1 MGLIEGIPVA
11 GGMFDIDAC
20 AVAVDITSPEKM
32 CTIAGTWSINEYI
45 SEAPVMDGSIAM
57 NSLFAMPGYYLVEE
71 CSATSSGNLEWF
83 LENCMDHEPIPEG
96 ENIYSIVNEM
106 VAAVKPE
113 ECDVY
118 FLPFLY
124 GSNAHPLGKG
134 AFVGL
139 TTYHNKA
146 HMLRAVYEGVVFSHK
161 THIERLLSSR
171 KPPEAIRMA
180 GGACNSELE
189 HGDK

>member
-1 MGLIEGIPVA
+1 MDQEAIPV
-11 GGMFDIDAC
+11 
-20 AVAVDITSPEKM
+20 
-32 CTIAGTWSINEYI
+32 
-45 SEAPVMDGSIAM
+45 
-57 NSLFAMPGYYLVEE
+57 
-71 CSATSSGNLEWF
+71 
-83 LENCMDHEPIPEG
+83 G

-180 GGACNSELE
+180 GGACNSEVWVQMFADVLGFPIE
-189 HGDK
+189 TVDAKELGALGCGMAAAIAAGVYRDYKDEA